1 MLERLKEAKDS
12 LTLPQDEDTYRFG
25 CEFSQE
31 SIDAAPPVELE
42 EDDG

>member
-1 MLERLKEAKDS
+1 MLKELKDV
-12 LTLPQDEDTYRFG
+12 LTLKPDPDETRYG

-31 SIDAAPPVELE
+31 SIDAAPEVELE

>member
-1 MLERLKEAKDS
+1 MLKELKDK
-12 LTLPQDEDTYRFG
+12 LTLKPEQEEVRFG

-42 EDDG
+42 EEQP